1 MQGQK
6 PMKASGIFVTVEELK
21 IVNEAAFPLVAAKK
35 LIEKYHMP
43 ADVGFVWE
51 TGEFYYETME

>member
-1 MQGQK
+1 
-6 PMKASGIFVTVEELK
+6 MKASGIFVTVEELK

-43 ADVGFVWE
+43 ADVGFAWE
-51 TGEFYYETME
+51 TGEFHYETME